1 MTKRKPKSEHKK
13 DWRPLL
19 INKDTVAKLET
30 FFSYWFTDAETC
42 LQANIST
49 ATLYRYIQQNP
60 EFWVRKD
67 DLKNKPKMKAKLNIL
82 EKINNKDIDTSKR
95 YLERKAKDEFSTK
108 QEIDNT
114 LNITDY
120 TFTSN
125 LEDDKKKLKK

>member
-1 MTKRKPKSEHKK
+1 MYKRKPKKDHKK
-13 DWRPLL
+13 DWRPTVMTDDVVWKLL
-19 INKDTVAKLET
+19 TA
-30 FFSYWFTDAETC
+30 FSYWFSDVEAC
-42 LQANIST
+42 LYADIWKQA
-49 ATLYRYIQQNP
+49 LYDYCNKNP
-60 EFWVRKD
+60 EFRDRKEA
-67 DLKNKPKMKAKLNIL
+67 LKNKPKMKAKMNVL
-82 EKINNKDIDTSKR
+82 EKINNKDIDTSKW